1 MLAQVEAVKNGEIDE
16 LRDRLQTE
24 GQAAK
29 VARDLTYLSFVLILM
44 SYLISKYSGH
54 ISLYI
59 FEKNV

>member
-29 VARDLTYLSFVLILM
+29 VAGDLTYLSFVLIHM
-44 SYLISKYSGH
+44 SFLILKYSGR
-54 ISLYI
+54 ISLHK
-59 FEKNV
+59 FE